1 MINPAAYELP
11 DVILLPF
18 VQGALAEDMGRKGDI
33 TSQATIDAGRQGTL
47 HVVSRR
53 PGVIAGMVLA
63 RLAFEQIN
71 PSIRFEVIQPDGAQV
86 QPGERLA
93 TVSGDIRSLLAAERT
108 ALNFLTHLSGI
119 ASLTA
124 EMVKQVSHTSARITC
139 TRKTIP
145 GLRVLQKY
153 AVRVGGGWNHRMA
166 LDDAMLIKDNHIA
179 LAGDLR
185 SAIRLA
191 QSHAGHLTPIEL
203 EVDTLEQLAIAL
215 EEGIKLVLLDN
226 MDCDTLREA
235 VAMCRGKAQTEAS
248 GGITPESVRAVAET
262 GVDYIAIGYLTHSAK
277 ALDIGLD
284 YEA

>member
-1 MINPAAYELP
+1 MNCAAHPLP
-11 DVILLPF
+11 DVVLLPF
-18 VQGALAEDMGRKGDI
+18 VQAALSEDMGRKGDI
-33 TSQATIDAGRQGTL
+33 TSQATIPSGKQGRL

-53 PGVIAGMVLA
+53 PGVIAGMALA
-63 RLAFEQIN
+63 RLAFAQIDS
-71 PSIRFEVIQPDGAQV
+71 SISVEILQQDGAHVQPDQL
-86 QPGERLA
+86 LA
-93 TVSGDIRSLLAAERT
+93 TVSGDIRSMLAAERT

-119 ASLTA
+119 ASQTS
-124 EMVKQVSHTSARITC
+124 EIVKRVSHTDARITC

-185 SAIRLA
+185 TAVRQA
-191 QSHAGHLTPIEL
+191 KAHAGHLTPIEV
-203 EVDTLEQLAIAL
+203 EVDTLEQLAVAL
-215 EEGIKLVLLDN
+215 EEDVKLVLLDN
-226 MDCDTLREA
+226 MNCDTLRQA

-248 GGITPESVRAVAET
+248 GGITPETVQAVAET

-284 YEA
+284 FQA

>member
-1 MINPAAYELP
+1 MTPVAYELP

-18 VQGALAEDMGRKGDI
+18 VQAALAEDMGRKGDI
-33 TSQATIDAGRQGTL
+33 TSQATIAAGKQGSL
-47 HVVSRR
+47 HMVARR
-53 PGVIAGMVLA
+53 SGVIAGMALA
-63 RLAFEQIN
+63 RLAFEQID
-71 PSIRFEVIQPDGAQV
+71 PTIAVDIVQQDGAHV
-86 QPGERLA
+86 EPGQLLA

-108 ALNFLTHLSGI
+108 ALNFLTHLSGV
-119 ASLTA
+119 ATQTA
-124 EMVKQVSHTSARITC
+124 EIVKLVSHTAARITC

-185 SAIRLA
+185 TAIRQA
-191 QSHAGHLTPIEL
+191 QAHAGHLTPVEL
-203 EVDTLEQLAIAL
+203 EVDTLDQLAVAL
-215 EEGIKLVLLDN
+215 EEGVRLVLLDN
-226 MDCDTLREA
+226 MDDSTLRKA

-248 GGITPESVRAVAET
+248 GGITPDTVRAIAQT

-284 YEA
+284 FQA

>member
-1 MINPAAYELP
+1 MTPVAYELP

-18 VQGALAEDMGRKGDI
+18 VQAALAEDMGRKGDI
-33 TSQATIDAGRQGTL
+33 TSQAIIAAGKQGSL
-47 HVVSRR
+47 HVVARR
-53 PGVIAGMVLA
+53 SGVIAGMALA
-63 RLAFEQIN
+63 RLAFEQID
-71 PSIRFEVIQPDGAQV
+71 PTIAVDIVQQDGARV
-86 QPGERLA
+86 EPGQLLA

-108 ALNFLTHLSGI
+108 ALNFLTHLSGV
-119 ASLTA
+119 ATQTA
-124 EMVKQVSHTSARITC
+124 DIVKLVSHTDARITC

-179 LAGDLR
+179 LAGDVR
-185 SAIRLA
+185 TAIRQA
-191 QSHAGHLTPIEL
+191 QAHAGHLTPIEL
-203 EVDTLEQLAIAL
+203 EVDTLDQLAIAL
-215 EEGIKLVLLDN
+215 EEGVRLILLDN
-226 MDCDTLREA
+226 MDDSTLREA

-248 GGITPESVRAVAET
+248 GGITPDTVRAVAQT

-284 YEA
+284 FQA